1 MKIIQFLNLSVAFV
15 FSISTFAQVE
25 FYYGE
30 PEERYQI
37 TQETDEEIISAFLKD
52 YKATAIE
59 FNPNT
64 ESNFYVRLKNK
75 KGNWMLFDAMN
86 EAIFMEK
93 QTKKFSFQFPSTYQ
107 EKMYFTWAK
116 RKNKWY
122 WVNIEN
128 QIIEEKLAFDE
139 VQIIYAE
146 NQESQDDVKA
156 KITVKNGDKWGL
168 VETTFDYDDTFFL
181 SRNFLYNTPEEVPK
195 ATGFEIY
202 QLQMMEQIR
211 EDYKVDLLEALD
223 TYGYY
228 FKGRN
233 KKSKLWGMFVGEG
246 QVFGEIPMQ
255 FDDIVRHRNPETYEV
270 WKNGKVGYY
279 NSEFELL
286 KEPIFDELQILQHNY
301 EKAYALKKDGIWQL
315 FDAFD
320 GSLVVKAKA
329 ETIEELQAFWS
340 KP

>member
-1 MKIIQFLNLSVAFV
+1 MKQSYFILICSVLFYLPTNAQFW
-15 FSISTFAQVE
+15 
-25 FYYGE
+25 FYVNDTLE
-30 PEERYQI
+30 VPITKETKPE
-37 TQETDEEIISAFLKD
+37 DVKVFLKE
-52 YKATAIE
+52 YKATDIE
-59 FNPNT
+59 FNPNA
-64 ESNFYVRLKNK
+64 ESDFQFRLKNK

-93 QTKKFSFQFPSTYQ
+93 QTKNFSFQFPSAYQ

-122 WVNIEN
+122 WVNTYKQE
-128 QIIEEKLAFDE
+128 IEEKLAFDE
-139 VQIIYAE
+139 VQKIPAQS
-146 NQESQDDVKA
+146 QEHQDYSKVKI
-156 KITVKNGDKWGL
+156 KVKNQNKWGL
-168 VETTFDYDDTFFL
+168 IEAYDEYYTFYV

-223 TYGYY
+223 NYGYY

-279 NSEFELL
+279 NSAFELL

-301 EKAYALKKDGIWQL
+301 EKACALKKDGIWQL
-315 FDAFD
+315 FDPFD
-320 GSLVVKAKA
+320 GSLVVEAKAK
-329 ETIEELQAFWS
+329 TIEELQALWS